1 MSASTAPYTV
11 CFVCS
16 GNICRSPMGEVILR
30 SMLDEAGLGDQVTV
44 DSAGIG
50 DWHVGQ
56 GADPRTIAALSR
68 GGYDGSAHRARQFE
82 AADLTSR
89 DLILAADRGHLHD
102 LLQLRDE
109 VDATAETRL
118 VREFDADAMA
128 AGELELDDP
137 YFGNATD
144 FDRCRDEV
152 EAACRGV
159 VAELRDQL
167 GA

>member
-1 MSASTAPYTV
+1 
-11 CFVCS
+11 
-16 GNICRSPMGEVILR
+16 MGEVILR
-30 SMLDEAGLGDQVTV
+30 SMLDEAGLSDQVVV

-68 GGYDGSAHRARQFE
+68 GGYDGNAHRARQLQASYLDE
-82 AADLTSR
+82 R

-102 LLQLRDE
+102 LLQLRE
-109 VDATAETRL
+109 GNSLGAEARL
-118 VREFDADAMA
+118 VREFDADAMT

-152 EAACRGV
+152 EAACRGL
-159 VAELRDQL
+159 VAELQHEL
-167 GA
+167 VS

>member
-1 MSASTAPYTV
+1 
-11 CFVCS
+11 
-16 GNICRSPMGEVILR
+16 MGEVILR
-30 SMLDEAGLGDQVTV
+30 SMLDKAGLGDQVVV

-56 GADPRTIAALSR
+56 GADPRTLAALSR
-68 GGYDGSAHRARQFE
+68 GGYDGSAHRARQLE
-82 AADLTSR
+82 ASYLEKR

-102 LLQLRDE
+102 LLQLGE
-109 VDATAETRL
+109 GQQVTNAETRL

-144 FDRCRDEV
+144 FDRCRDQV
-152 EAACRGV
+152 EAACRGL
-159 VAELRDQL
+159 VAELQDEL
-167 GA
+167 VP

>member
-1 MSASTAPYTV
+1 
-11 CFVCS
+11 
-16 GNICRSPMGEVILR
+16 MGEVILR
-30 SMLDEAGLGDQVTV
+30 AMLEEAGLADQVVV

-56 GADPRTIAALSR
+56 GADPRTLAALSR
-68 GGYDGSAHRARQFE
+68 GGYDGSAHRARQLE
-82 AADLTSR
+82 ASYLAGR

-102 LLQLRDE
+102 LLQLRE
-109 VDATAETRL
+109 GLGAAGSGAETRL
-118 VREFDADAMA
+118 VREFDPDAMA

-152 EAACRGV
+152 EAACRGL
-159 VAELRDQL
+159 VAELQRAL
-167 GA
+167 

>member
-1 MSASTAPYTV
+1 MTYSV

-30 SMLDEAGLGDQVTV
+30 TMLDKAGLGDQVVV

-82 AADLTSR
+82 ASDLDDR

-102 LLQLRDE
+102 LLQLGEGRQGT
-109 VDATAETRL
+109 TAEARL

-152 EAACRGV
+152 EAACRGLL
-159 VAELRDQL
+159 AELQEDL
-167 GA
+167 S

>member
-1 MSASTAPYTV
+1 
-11 CFVCS
+11 
-16 GNICRSPMGEVILR
+16 MGEVILR
-30 SMLDEAGLGDQVTV
+30 SMLDEAGLGDQVEV

-56 GADPRTIAALSR
+56 GADPRTLAALSR

-82 AADLTSR
+82 ASDLEKR

-102 LLQLRDE
+102 LLQLGE
-109 VDATAETRL
+109 GNGASAETRL

-152 EAACRGV
+152 EAACRGL
-159 VAELRDQL
+159 VAELRRELDVS
-167 GA
+167 

>member
-1 MSASTAPYTV
+1 
-11 CFVCS
+11 
-16 GNICRSPMGEVILR
+16 MGEVILR
-30 SMLDEAGLGDQVTV
+30 SMLDKAGLGDQVEV

-56 GADPRTIAALSR
+56 GADPRTLAALSR
-68 GGYDGSAHRARQFE
+68 GGYDGSAHRARQFK
-82 AADLTSR
+82 ATDLDER

-102 LLQLRDE
+102 LLQLGDGRQS
-109 VDATAETRL
+109 AAETRL

-152 EAACRGV
+152 EAACRGL
-159 VAELRDQL
+159 VAELQREL
-167 GA
+167 

>member
-1 MSASTAPYTV
+1 
-11 CFVCS
+11 
-16 GNICRSPMGEVILR
+16 MGEVILR
-30 SMLDEAGLGDQVTV
+30 SMLDEAGLGDQVEV

-56 GADPRTIAALSR
+56 GADPRTLAALSR

-82 AADLTSR
+82 ASDLEKR

-102 LLQLRDE
+102 LLQLGE
-109 VDATAETRL
+109 GNGASAETRL

-137 YFGNATD
+137 YFGNASD

-152 EAACRGV
+152 EAACRGL
-159 VAELRDQL
+159 VAELQRELDVS
-167 GA
+167 

>member
-1 MSASTAPYTV
+1 MTYSV

-30 SMLDEAGLGDQVTV
+30 SMLDEAGLGDQVEV

-56 GADPRTIAALSR
+56 GADPRTLAALSR

-82 AADLTSR
+82 ASDLEKR

-102 LLQLRDE
+102 LLQLGE
-109 VDATAETRL
+109 GNGASAETRL

-137 YFGNATD
+137 YFGNASD

-152 EAACRGV
+152 EAACRGL
-159 VAELRDQL
+159 VAELRRELDVN
-167 GA
+167 

>member
-1 MSASTAPYTV
+1 
-11 CFVCS
+11 
-16 GNICRSPMGEVILR
+16 MGEVILR
-30 SMLDEAGLGDQVTV
+30 SMLDEAGLGDQVEV

-56 GADPRTIAALSR
+56 GADPRTLAALSR

-82 AADLTSR
+82 ASDLEKR

-102 LLQLRDE
+102 LLQLGE
-109 VDATAETRL
+109 GNGVSAETRL
-118 VREFDADAMA
+118 VREFDAAAMA

-137 YFGNATD
+137 YFGNASD

-152 EAACRGV
+152 EAACRGL
-159 VAELRDQL
+159 VAELQRELDVS
-167 GA
+167 

>member
-1 MSASTAPYTV
+1 MTYSV

-30 SMLDEAGLGDQVTV
+30 SMLDQAGLSDEVVV

-56 GADPRTIAALSR
+56 GADPRTLAALSR

-82 AADLTSR
+82 ASDLDDR
-89 DLILAADRGHLHD
+89 DLILAADRGHLHE
-102 LLQLRDE
+102 LLQVGEGRQG
-109 VDATAETRL
+109 TRAETRL

-128 AGELELDDP
+128 AGELELEDP

-152 EAACRGV
+152 EAACRGL
-159 VAELRDQL
+159 VAELQQEL
-167 GA
+167 SVS

>member
-1 MSASTAPYTV
+1 
-11 CFVCS
+11 
-16 GNICRSPMGEVILR
+16 MGEVILR
-30 SMLDEAGLGDQVTV
+30 SMLDEAGLGDQVEV

-56 GADPRTIAALSR
+56 GADPRTLAALSR

-82 AADLTSR
+82 ASDLEKR

-102 LLQLRDE
+102 LLQLGE
-109 VDATAETRL
+109 GNGASAETRL

-137 YFGNATD
+137 YFGNASD

-152 EAACRGV
+152 EAACRGL
-159 VAELRDQL
+159 VAELQRELDVN
-167 GA
+167 

>member
-1 MSASTAPYTV
+1 MTDSTPYSV

-30 SMLDEAGLGDQVTV
+30 AMLDEAGLADEVTV

-56 GADPRTIAALSR
+56 GADPRTVAALSR
-68 GGYDGSAHRARQFE
+68 GGYDGSAHRARQLE
-82 AADLTSR
+82 ASYLNTR

-102 LLQLRDE
+102 LLELRDE

-152 EAACRGV
+152 EAACRGLV
-159 VAELRDQL
+159 TELRAEL
-167 GA
+167 G